1 MHHAYSGFRSTAKA
15 LSPLHMG
22 PGPLLRSSGL
32 GTRFNSREVSLHSV
46 TSVFRAGCEVLS
58 KTWASLLLGRYEVS
72 QIKNNQYQC
81 FNGLVAS
88 YKMVEYAIST
98 H

>member
-1 MHHAYSGFRSTAKA
+1 MLLLASGAQPRA

-32 GTRFNSREVSLHSV
+32 GTRFNSRGVSLRSV
-46 TSVFRAGCEVLS
+46 TSVFCARCEVLS
-58 KTWASLLLGRYEVS
+58 KTWDSLLLDRYEVS

-81 FNGLVAS
+81 FSGLVAS
-88 YKMVEYAIST
+88 QKMVEYAIST